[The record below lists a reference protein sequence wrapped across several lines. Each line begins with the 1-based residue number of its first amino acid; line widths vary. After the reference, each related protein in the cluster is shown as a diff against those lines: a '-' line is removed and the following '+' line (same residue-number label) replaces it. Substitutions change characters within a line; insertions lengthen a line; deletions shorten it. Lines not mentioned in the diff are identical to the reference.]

1 MINDYE
7 ARYNIKDTNYATITD
22 VISNDEINSILN
34 NLIVVS
40 KDGEEGYKQA
50 AECVINS
57 ALKAKFYDYSQQRA
71 HFAEELQSLVVE
83 LGGKPEDAGSVTGA
97 IFRGWMDFK
106 SVLTGKDEG
115 AVLNE
120 VERGE
125 DHAKDAYLKA
135 LEKNL
140 PATIHSVINNQ
151 FGVMKEAHDH
161 IKLMRD
167 ADNKFAQKTS
177 SR

>member
-1 MINDYE
+1 MNHQ
-7 ARYNIKDTNYATITD
+7 YNPTIHHRRSIRLQGYNYAQAGAYFVTI
-22 VISNDEINSILN
+22 
-34 NLIVVS
+34 
-40 KDGEEGYKQA
+40 
-50 AECVINS
+50 C
-57 ALKAKFYDYSQQRA
+57 SQQRA
-71 HFAEELQSLVVE
+71 HFAEELQSLVIE

-151 FGVMKEAHDH
+151 FGAMKEAHDH